1 MVSSTVDNPKVIR
14 NEQFVYYNVAQMIG
28 STGIVL
34 ASQTKQKLVPF
45 GEYLPGEESFPFLRD
60 WLPNARRYLPGDELN
75 LFPGVKGSSILAAIC
90 YDIGFEPILKKA
102 LESGV
107 RVVWNPVNDG
117 WFPSSI
123 AAWHR
128 ALAQFRSAE
137 MGLPLIRVSN
147 SGYSVIADDRGVVLQ
162 TGEWDQSVAKTVTI
176 PVPEHAGPWLHI
188 AEIFRLAMLGWVL
201 LDVGLG
207 LLLRRSQKD

>member
-1 MVSSTVDNPKVIR
+1 MP
-14 NEQFVYYNVAQMIG
+14 
-28 STGIVL
+28 L
-34 ASQTKQKLVPF
+34 
-45 GEYLPGEESFPFLRD
+45 GEYLPGEESFTFLRD

-75 LFPGVKGSSILAAIC
+75 LFPGVDGSSILAAIC

-117 WFPSSI
+117 WFPSSM
-123 AAWHR
+123 AAWHK
-128 ALAQFRSAE
+128 ALALFRSAE
-137 MGLPLIRVSN
+137 MGLPLVRVSN

-162 TGEWDQSVAKTVTI
+162 TGEWNQSVAKTVTI
-176 PVPEHAGPWLHI
+176 PIPEHAGPWLHI
-188 AEIFRLAMLGWVL
+188 AEIFRWALLGWVI

-207 LLLRRSQKD
+207 LLLRRSQED